1 MFQIR
6 SHEHDFCR
14 EAPLLLS
21 SSDVFSLRWQG
32 RSVIRSWMPLTRL
45 RGAPTNSCGICT
57 SLNLIHLKP
66 LWEQMSRPCPESHA
80 PIFTHIHTRSLGRFP
95 FYQVAGCPNTECLHL
110 YHYSSITYLSLVCS
124 LSALCSF
131 SSQNSSSLPNSLS
144 SFISHPTVEWYW
156 EWHDMGVQFLSSA
169 WCIIN
174 AYTHTDMLQQT
185 WCVRLRSWLKFSGE
199 ASCLWQGSSRPT
211 PAPAIPAYAHCCRH
225 VCLWVWG
232 FFFSHSKTLHVS
244 TYSTNSTHYT
254 V

>member
-144 SFISHPTVEWYW
+144 SFISHPTVE
-156 EWHDMGVQFLSSA
+156 
-169 WCIIN
+169 
-174 AYTHTDMLQQT
+174 
-185 WCVRLRSWLKFSGE
+185 
-199 ASCLWQGSSRPT
+199 
-211 PAPAIPAYAHCCRH
+211 
-225 VCLWVWG
+225 
-232 FFFSHSKTLHVS
+232 
-244 TYSTNSTHYT
+244 
-254 V
+254 